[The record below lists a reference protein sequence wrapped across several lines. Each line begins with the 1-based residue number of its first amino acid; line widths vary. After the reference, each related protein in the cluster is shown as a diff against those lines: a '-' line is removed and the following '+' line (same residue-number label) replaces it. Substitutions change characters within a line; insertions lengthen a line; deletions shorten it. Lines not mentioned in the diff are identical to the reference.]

1 MANLNASPEEFVAD
15 ILRPENRRALF
26 KQFGE
31 FYSSLTLSE
40 RKIHGRVHHNT
51 FAPDDGFARLSELF
65 GSKEL
70 ANQMSQV
77 FIAAGLVSSLQD
89 DNGAAVYGITRK
101 GECAAAGEMDGQVL
115 WIEWIPGSGD
125 HPGVKDLAKV
135 FARFVGGYPNEWS
148 AAKDKAGDART
159 SNAVLCAVDPEYA
172 GIGGAVGEMGSGGSS
187 GGSILEDGTGGAS
200 SSAIAAANRVPPGAV
215 SNFVIPP
222 GVMVKERTVLLK
234 TYTQTFTG
242 AECVRHLLRHTSC
255 ATQRECAEVAAQF
268 VAKGWIA
275 CADDAEKS
283 STAGFKDSAKVVY
296 QVTPAGAV
304 FAGWPESTSPVTK
317 ELTFFSK
324 EGIKGRLRKIAG
336 LASSGANVLSG
347 SPSRADTASAL
358 DDMISKENLDKFDEF
373 VKKSSDML
381 NDDRHTDDDSASRL
395 RIRRGTAST
404 ISAAPSHPL
413 SSEGVE
419 FTSLSGSGLL
429 TSSSSLS
436 GTSAGGTGDKGRRPR
451 SATIGSETPTSTN
464 RSRAP
469 SGTPAPQPIA
479 ARPGSAASGNVST
492 GTQQNVW
499 ETGKETNAS
508 RLTTI
513 LMIPALRTAFQKYL
527 ATMFC
532 QENYDFMVDV
542 ERFRLC
548 YDSPLR
554 AAQSTEML
562 DPTSKPI
569 VSTIQKRRSIASSSD
584 ARRATLFPHAVALFL
599 KYIAKG
605 SPFELNLPSK
615 LQTHL
620 RSTMAPAQPFFD
632 QFSSALDLS
641 TTDPLDPTSAPFT
654 ALMRDLPDAF
664 WALRAEAAADDSVGP
679 WMFAT
684 AEAHI
689 FQMVAGDS
697 VPKFVKT
704 EGYKTLMRKL
714 WEEGTLAK
722 VQSTVM
728 AATGGGAGPGAG
740 VATGQQQ
747 QQQSKAYI
755 TDSASGDTSGAAY
768 VPRAEKPV
776 AVVEP
781 ASKSS
786 GSSRPRPNSYIPGI

>member
-1 MANLNASPEEFVAD
+1 MANPNASPEEFVAD
-15 ILRPENRRALF
+15 FLKPENRRALF
-26 KQFGE
+26 KQFGQ

-40 RKIHGRVHHNT
+40 RKIHSRVHHNT
-51 FAPDDGFARLSELF
+51 FTPDDGFARLSDLF

-70 ANQMSQV
+70 ANQISQV
-77 FIAAGLVSSLQD
+77 FIAAGFVSSLRD
-89 DNGAAVYGITRK
+89 DTGATVYGITRK
-101 GECAAAGEMDGQVL
+101 GECVAADELDGQLL
-115 WIEWIPGSGD
+115 WIDWIPGSGD

-148 AAKDKAGDART
+148 AAKDKVGDART
-159 SNAVLCAVDPEYA
+159 SNAVVCALDPEYA
-172 GIGGAVGEMGSGGSS
+172 SS
-187 GGSILEDGTGGAS
+187 GGAGSDTTSGASSGGNITEDGSGGAS
-200 SSAIAAANRVPPGAV
+200 SSAIAAANRLPPGAV

-222 GVMVKERTVLLK
+222 GIMVKERTLLLK
-234 TYTQTFTG
+234 TFTQTFTG
-242 AECVRHLLRHTSC
+242 AECVRHLLKHTSC
-255 ATQRECAEVAAQF
+255 VTQRECTEIAAQF

-275 CADDAEKS
+275 CADDPEKS
-283 STAGFKDSAKVVY
+283 STAAFKDSPKVVY
-296 QVTPAGAV
+296 QVTPAGAL
-304 FAGWPESTSPVTK
+304 FAGWPESPVTK

-324 EGIKGRLRKIAG
+324 EGLKGRLRKIAG

-381 NDDRHTDDDSASRL
+381 HDDRHTDDDSAARL

-404 ISAAPSHPL
+404 ISATPTQPL

-419 FTSLSGSGLL
+419 FTSLSGSSVL

-436 GTSAGGTGDKGRRPR
+436 GTSAGASGDKGRRPR
-451 SATIGSETPTSTN
+451 SATIGAETPSSTN

-479 ARPGSAASGNVST
+479 ARPGSAASGNLST
-492 GTQQNVW
+492 TQQNVW

-513 LMIPALRTAFQKYL
+513 LMIPALRAAFQKYL

-532 QENYDFMVDV
+532 QENYDFMVEV

-569 VSTIQKRRSIASSSD
+569 VSTIQKRRSIASPSD
-584 ARRATLFPHAVALFL
+584 ARRASLFPHAVALYL
-599 KYIAKG
+599 KYVAKG

-641 TTDPLDPTSAPFT
+641 TTEPLDPTSAPFT

-664 WALRAEAAADDSVGP
+664 WALRADAAADDSVGP

-740 VATGQQQ
+740 AATGQQQ
-747 QQQSKAYI
+747 QQQQTKAYI
-755 TDSASGDTSGAAY
+755 TDTATGEASGAAY

-781 ASKSS
+781 ASRSS